1 VLLEG
6 APISPLPLPE
16 GWRLSERVDDTVAV
30 DGLSIRRVGMCA
42 TSEHGQAVGSAADV
56 LQDPVDRARF
66 ELLERIAIAEAVR
79 TSSSSARS
87 FRLRSSMGDDLGTA
101 RFEDVFR
108 PSTAPDR
115 WAFARSNGVSLNAG
129 WSQACVGAAR
139 ELVERDRV
147 MRAWLGETIPVP
159 IGNDAESS
167 ILSGTR
173 SYEWRTYLFPNPEA
187 PAIGGDLEVVG
198 VFGFPAVAG
207 RPLVS
212 GYGARADRAEAVNA
226 AQKEALQLLAF
237 LWGEPLP
244 DRAPDPLPA
253 PMTHLETY
261 QMPDRHPVLRR
272 WLDEGHAAHYV
283 RSSASDADTDRSL
296 RFADLTPPWLH
307 GQLHVARA
315 LCPAAIPLIV
325 GLSPLLA
332 HLPPELRIHP
342 IP

>member
-1 VLLEG
+1 VPLDGGLN
-6 APISPLPLPE
+6 SLLPLPE
-16 GWRLSERVDDTVAV
+16 GWRLAERVDDTVDA
-30 DGLSIRRVGMCA
+30 DGLSIRRVGLCA
-42 TSEHGQAVGSAADV
+42 TSEHGQAIGSAADV
-56 LQDPVDRARF
+56 LEDPADRARF
-66 ELLERIAIAEAVR
+66 ELLERIAIAEAAR
-79 TSSSSARS
+79 RSSDRP
-87 FRLRSSMGDDLGTA
+87 FRLRSTTGDDLGTA
-101 RFEDVFR
+101 PFEDVFR
-108 PSTAPDR
+108 PSDAPER

-129 WSQACVGAAR
+129 WSQACLGAAQ

-147 MRAWLGETIPVP
+147 MRAWLGETVPVRMEDHA
-159 IGNDAESS
+159 GLS
-167 ILSGTR
+167 ILSEAR
-173 SYEWRTYLFPNPEA
+173 SYEWRTYVFPPPDG
-187 PAIGGDLEVVG
+187 PAIGGNVEVVG
-198 VFGFPAVAG
+198 VFGFPRVEG

-212 GYGARADRAEAVNA
+212 GYGARADRAEAVLA

-261 QMPDRHPVLRR
+261 QMREHQTFLRR
-272 WLDEGHAAHYV
+272 WLDEGHAAHY
-283 RSSASDADTDRSL
+283 RPSHAAHADVDRSV
-296 RFADLTPPWLH
+296 RFADLTPSWLA

-315 LCPAAIPLIV
+315 LCPAAIPLVV

>member
-1 VLLEG
+1 MPLDG

-16 GWRLSERVDDTVAV
+16 GWTLSERVDDTVDA
-30 DGLSIRRVGMCA
+30 DGLSVRRVGLCA
-42 TSEHGQAVGSAADV
+42 ISEHAQVVGSAAEV
-56 LQDPVDRARF
+56 LDDPTDRAGF
-66 ELLERIAIAEAVR
+66 ELLERIAIAEA
-79 TSSSSARS
+79 ARS
-87 FRLRSSMGDDLGTA
+87 PDRFFRVRSPTREDLGTV
-101 RFEDVFR
+101 RFEDVFP
-108 PSTAPDR
+108 PSDAPDR

-129 WSQACVGAAR
+129 WTQACVGAAR

-147 MRAWLGETIPVP
+147 MRAWLGETVPVRL
-159 IGNDAESS
+159 GDDAARSM
-167 ILSGTR
+167 LSTAR
-173 SYEWRTYLFPNPEA
+173 SYEWRSYLFPPPEA

-198 VFGFPAVAG
+198 VFGFPRVEG

-212 GYGARADRAEAVNA
+212 GYGARPDRVEAERA

-244 DRAPDPLPA
+244 ERPPDPLPA
-253 PMTHLETY
+253 PMAHLETY

-272 WLDEGHAAHYV
+272 WLDEGHAAHY
-283 RSSASDADTDRSL
+283 RPSAVVNADRSL
-296 RFADLTPPWLH
+296 RFADLTPAWLGGH
-307 GQLHVARA
+307 LHVARA
-315 LCPAAIPLIV
+315 LCPAAIPLIM

>member
-1 VLLEG
+1 MPLGG

-16 GWRLSERVDDTVAV
+16 GWTLSERVDDTVDA
-30 DGLSIRRVGMCA
+30 DGLSVRRVGLCA
-42 TSEHGQAVGSAADV
+42 SSEHAQVVGAAADV
-56 LQDPVDRARF
+56 LDDPSDRASF
-66 ELLERIAIAEAVR
+66 ELFERIAVAEA
-79 TSSSSARS
+79 S
-87 FRLRSSMGDDLGTA
+87 RSSDRFFRVRSSTGDDLGTVPF
-101 RFEDVFR
+101 RHVFR
-108 PSTAPDR
+108 PSDAPDR

-129 WSQACVGAAR
+129 WTKACVGALR

-147 MRAWLGETIPVP
+147 MRAWLGETVPVR
-159 IGNDAESS
+159 IGDEDARPLM
-167 ILSGTR
+167 LSGAR
-173 SYEWRTYLFPNPEA
+173 SYEWRAYAFPQPDA
-187 PAIGGDLEVVG
+187 PAIGSDLEVIG
-198 VFGFPAVAG
+198 VFGFPRVDG

-212 GYGARADRAEAVNA
+212 GYGARASRHEATLA

-244 DRAPDPLPA
+244 ERPPEPLPA

-272 WLDEGHAAHYV
+272 WLDGGHAAHY
-283 RSSASDADTDRSL
+283 RPGPPADADSSI
-296 RFADLTPPWLH
+296 RFADLTPPWLGGH
-307 GQLHVARA
+307 LHVARA

>member
-1 VLLEG
+1 VPLDG
-6 APISPLPLPE
+6 APISLLLLPE
-16 GWRLSERVDDTVAV
+16 GWRLSEHVDDTVDA
-30 DGLSIRRVGMCA
+30 DGLSIRRVGLCA
-42 TSEHGQAVGSAADV
+42 TSEHGQAIGSAADV
-56 LQDPVDRARF
+56 LEDPAPRARF

-79 TSSSSARS
+79 PSSERF
-87 FRLRSSMGDDLGTA
+87 FRVRSSTGDDLGTA
-101 RFEDVFR
+101 RFEEVFR
-108 PSTAPDR
+108 PSDAPGR

-129 WSQACVGAAR
+129 WSQACAGAAR

-147 MRAWLGETIPVP
+147 MRAWLGQTVPVR
-159 IGNDAESS
+159 IGNDAGSS
-167 ILSGTR
+167 LLSGAR
-173 SYEWRTYLFPNPEA
+173 SYEWRTYLFPGPEA
-187 PAIGGDLEVVG
+187 PAMGGELEVVG
-198 VFGFPAVAG
+198 VFGFPRVEG

-212 GYGARADRAEAVNA
+212 GYGARAERAEALVA

-261 QMPDRHPVLRR
+261 QMRDCHPVLRR
-272 WLDEGHAAHYV
+272 WLDEGHAEHY
-283 RSSASDADTDRSL
+283 RPSPRADADGDRSV
-296 RFADLTPPWLH
+296 RFADLTPPWLE
-307 GQLHVARA
+307 GQHVARA

>member
-1 VLLEG
+1 VPLDG

-16 GWRLSERVDDTVAV
+16 GWTLSERVDDTVDA
-30 DGLSIRRVGMCA
+30 DGLSIRRVGLCA
-42 TSEHGQAVGSAADV
+42 TSEHGQAIGSAADV
-56 LQDPVDRARF
+56 LEDPADRARF

-79 TSSSSARS
+79 SSPERVFRARS
-87 FRLRSSMGDDLGTA
+87 STGDDLGTV

-108 PSTAPDR
+108 PSHAPDR
-115 WAFARSNGVSLNAG
+115 WAYARSNGVSLNTG
-129 WSQACVGAAR
+129 WSQACAGATR

-147 MRAWLGETIPVP
+147 MRAWLGETVPVRMDHRA
-159 IGNDAESS
+159 GSS
-167 ILSGTR
+167 ILAGAR
-173 SYEWRTYLFPNPEA
+173 SYDWRTYVFPPPEG

-198 VFGFPAVAG
+198 VFGFPRVEG

-212 GYGARADRAEAVNA
+212 GYGARVHRDEAVLT

-261 QMPDRHPVLRR
+261 QMRDRHPVLRR
-272 WLDEGHAAHYV
+272 WLDEGHAAHYRPLLV
-283 RSSASDADTDRSL
+283 ADADRSF
-296 RFADLTPPWLH
+296 RFADLTPPWQEA
-307 GQLHVARA
+307 QLRVARA